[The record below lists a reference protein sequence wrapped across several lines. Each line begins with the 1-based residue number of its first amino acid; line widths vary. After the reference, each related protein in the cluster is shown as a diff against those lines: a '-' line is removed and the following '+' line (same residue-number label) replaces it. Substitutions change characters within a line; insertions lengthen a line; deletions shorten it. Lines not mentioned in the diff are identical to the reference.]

1 MDLKESNISGEF
13 SGRHPWELARSE
25 VVLSL
30 IKKYYDFSSENE
42 CIIYDIGCG
51 DIFLAERLSKK
62 IKASKIIAIDNAFN
76 SEIISQLEK
85 KINNPAIS
93 IFQSIQQ
100 AKTLNKP
107 ADIILLLDVLEHIK
121 DDKGFLSSLLTESFV
136 NHKTLFVITVPA
148 FQTMFSSH
156 DEFLNHFR
164 RYSNKTLLNTINKAG
179 LSAVDYGYFFYSLFL
194 IRCFQSYKT
203 KIFGH
208 PNKTFK
214 GVARWKERKFL
225 DYCLKNFL
233 IIDFRLFKL
242 LKNAGLK
249 FPGLSNYIIC
259 KKSV

>member
-1 MDLKESNISGEF
+1 MDLKESNISSEF

-25 VVLSL
+25 VVISL
-30 IKKYYDFSSENE
+30 IKKYYDFSEGKE
-42 CIIYDIGCG
+42 CTIFDIGCG
-51 DIFLAERLSKK
+51 DIYLSDRLSKT

-76 SEIISQLEK
+76 SEIISKLEK

-100 AKTLNKP
+100 AKILNKQ
-107 ADIILLLDVLEHIK
+107 ADIVLLLDVLEHIK
-121 DDKGFLSSLLTESFV
+121 DDSGFLISLLSESFV
-136 NHKTLFVITVPA
+136 NQKTIFLITVPA
-148 FQTMFSSH
+148 YQHLFGAH
-156 DEFLNHFR
+156 DKFLNHFR
-164 RYSNKTLLNTINKAG
+164 RYSNKILLNTISKAG
-179 LSAVDYGYFFYSLFL
+179 LNAVDYGYFFYSLYL
-194 IRCFQSYKT
+194 IRCLQSFKA

-208 PNKTFK
+208 RDKTFK
-214 GVARWKERKFL
+214 GVAKWKENKFL

-242 LKNAGLK
+242 LKKAGLK

>member
-1 MDLKESNISGEF
+1 MDLKESNISDEF
-13 SGRHPWELARSE
+13 SGRHPWEFARSE

-30 IKKYYDFSSENE
+30 IKKHYDFSSKNE
-42 CIIYDIGCG
+42 CIVYDIGCG
-51 DIFLAERLSKK
+51 DIFFADRLSKK

-76 SEIISQLEK
+76 SETISKLEK
-85 KINNPAIS
+85 KFNNPAIS

-100 AKTLNKP
+100 AKSINKP

-121 DDKGFLSSLLTESFV
+121 DDTKFLSSLLSESFV
-136 NHKTLFVITVPA
+136 TNKTLFVITVPA
-148 FQTMFSSH
+148 FDDLFSSH

-179 LSAVDYGYFFYSLFL
+179 LSAVEFGYFFFSLFL
-194 IRCFQSYKT
+194 IRCLQSYKT
-203 KIFGH
+203 KVFGSRD
-208 PNKTFK
+208 KTFT
-214 GVARWKERKFL
+214 GVTKWKERKFL